1 LHPQDILVDDFDNVL
16 ENYPSYMP
24 WQSISQEMKE
34 DSSLPSELRKILNE
48 YSPEKQNMKNVVSNE
63 EDSNRTKYEHEILE
77 KYLKAKWDHRVD
89 HVLGQGKVN
98 FKDL

>member
-1 LHPQDILVDDFDNVL
+1 MDDFDNIL
-16 ENYPSYMP
+16 ESYPSYMP
-24 WQSISQEMKE
+24 WQSISQDMKE

-48 YSPEKQNMKNVVSNE
+48 YSPEKQNMKNVVNNE
-63 EDSNRTKYEHEILE
+63 QDSNRTKYEHEILE

-98 FKDL
+98 F